1 MLAFYISIGINIL
14 TIIIS
19 VRRQLIMRK
28 HIHKLYKE
36 NKLLASMLGLIKE
49 EEK

>member
-1 MLAFYISIGINIL
+1 MFAFYISIGLNIL

-28 HIHKLYKE
+28 HINKLYKE
-36 NKLLASMLGLIKE
+36 NKLLASMLGLFKE
-49 EEK
+49 EK